1 MLIDYKG
8 GGMSNTFAGLPHI
21 IASITNLEDPN
32 LIERARISLKAE
44 LERRQKLFIQAGNV
58 QHLDEY
64 YETSWREKEPLPH
77 LFIVIDEFA
86 QMKRNNQNLW
96 TS

>member
-1 MLIDYKG
+1 MLIDYKRWDVKHIC
-8 GGMSNTFAGLPHI
+8 GLPHI

-58 QHLDEY
+58 QHL
-64 YETSWREKEPLPH
+64 LN
-77 LFIVIDEFA
+77 I
-86 QMKRNNQNLW
+86 MKQAGVKKNLYHIYLLLLM
-96 TS
+96 SLLK